1 MGTGIIIL
9 ISVVVVITMVI
20 LRAHSQ
26 WKKITV
32 FGIFKAAS
40 WKPVNEQFLHHY

>member
-1 MGTGIIIL
+1 METGIIIL

-26 WKKITV
+26 WKK
-32 FGIFKAAS
+32 
-40 WKPVNEQFLHHY
+40 NQ